1 MFAIFTKYAWLFLQ
15 PSSLI
20 AAALAIALWRVR
32 QANLI
37 SVRRWLSG
45 ALAAL
50 LLCGGTSISDLLII
64 PLEDRFARPDLAN
77 ADITGLIVLGGS
89 EDAAVAAARNVIAV
103 NEASERLIEGVALA
117 RRFPKAR
124 LVFAGGGDVLSSAR
138 ESEAAAAGRLFE
150 ALGIAPDRITLEAK
164 SQTTWENATL
174 SAPLIAQ
181 QPGQRWLLVTSA
193 WQMPR
198 AMGAFRKAGLI
209 VEAYPVDYRT
219 TGQLLRVDLN
229 GSLTDGLRRFDYV
242 VREYPALLVYWLTG
256 RSSAL
261 FPRP

>member
-1 MFAIFTKYAWLFLQ
+1 MFAIFTKYAWLLLQ

-20 AAALAIALWRVR
+20 AAALAVALWRVQ
-32 QANLI
+32 QADLRAA
-37 SVRRWLSG
+37 RRWLSG
-45 ALAAL
+45 ALAGL

-64 PLEDRFARPDLAN
+64 PLENRFTRPDLDD

-124 LVFAGGGDVLSSAR
+124 LVFTGGGEVSSRAG
-138 ESEAAAAGRLFE
+138 ESEAATAGRLFA
-150 ALGIAPDRITLEAK
+150 ALGIGPDRVTLEAK
-164 SQTTWENATL
+164 SQTTWENALL
-174 SAPLIAQ
+174 SAPMIAQ
-181 QPGQRWLLVTSA
+181 RQGQRWLLVTSGY
-193 WQMPR
+193 QMPR

-219 TGQLLRVDLN
+219 TGEMLRLHLN
-229 GSLTDGLRRFDYV
+229 ASLSDGLRRFDYV
-242 VREYPALLVYWLTG
+242 VREYPALLVYWLSG